1 MVKQKKNSISSAVVS
16 NTAKKWTHIDP
27 SKSSER
33 KKKKKSTATFV
44 RRCLG
49 DAVANGEHKR
59 WRRKQNRQ
67 SPKRL
72 FCESTIPSRFDS
84 DTGTSPILFFFS
96 EKENCDLSVNSL
108 ATLTT
113 TTRKKTNLC
122 SWLRHWKSLL
132 HTSYMFHWL
141 VRIHTHTLKCGA
153 NISALIATGD
163 SWLFKLSTGA
173 GDTLFVQ
180 VISHASFNTV
190 QCQ

>member
-1 MVKQKKNSISSAVVS
+1 M
-16 NTAKKWTHIDP
+16 
-27 SKSSER
+27 
-33 KKKKKSTATFV
+33 

-59 WRRKQNRQ
+59 WRRNKTDKAPNAFSAKAQFRVVLIRTQ
-67 SPKRL
+67 
-72 FCESTIPSRFDS
+72 TSR
-84 DTGTSPILFFFS
+84 ILSFFS

-113 TTRKKTNLC
+113 TTRKNKPVFMAETLEE
-122 SWLRHWKSLL
+122 LDTHLL
-132 HTSYMFHWL
+132 HVSL
-141 VRIHTHTLKCGA
+141 ACAHTLRCGA

-190 QCQ
+190 KCQ